1 MKITDKLVQ
10 LVNARLQDL
19 KFEID
24 TVGYLQ
30 NIEEDAELSNDF
42 ANLDI
47 TVPLANQYAVVVST
61 EGEEVDEIPYEVR
74 TMYTIKRIL
83 ADMGQENSKGII
95 AMVANRSGVELN
107 TLKDLVELYE
117 STENDVKYVLQTDV
131 VLNFLISKGL
141 GDSAFIDIDLIK
153 SEVLQSVF
161 ETLGINSEEL
171 K

>member
-30 NIEEDAELSNDF
+30 NIEEDSELSSDF
-42 ANLDI
+42 GNLDI
-47 TVPLANQYAVVVST
+47 SRPLVDQYAVVAT
-61 EGEEVDEIPYEVR
+61 DDKEIDEIPQEIR
-74 TMYTIKRIL
+74 TMYAIKRIL
-83 ADMGQENSKGII
+83 SDMGQDDSQGII
-95 AMVANRSGVELN
+95 RMVASRSGVELN
-107 TLKDLVELYE
+107 NLEEMVKLYE
-117 STENDVKYVLQTDV
+117 STENDVKNVLQTDV
-131 VLNFLISKGL
+131 VQIFLESKGL
-141 GDSAFIDIDLIK
+141 RAYESAPIDIVK
-153 SEVLQSVF
+153 NEVLQSIF

>member
-30 NIEEDAELSNDF
+30 NIEEDSELSNDF

-47 TVPLANQYAVVVST
+47 SIPLDNQYAVVVST
-61 EGEEVDEIPYEVR
+61 EGEEVDEIPYELR

-83 ADMGQENSKGII
+83 ADMGQKDSQGII
-95 AMVANRSGVELN
+95 RMVADRSGVELN

-117 STENDVKYVLQTDV
+117 STENDIKHVLQTDV
-131 VLNFLISKGL
+131 VAKFLANKGL
-141 GDSAFIDIDLIK
+141 NGSTSLDIDIIK
-153 SEVLQSVF
+153 NKVLQSVF
-161 ETLGINSEEL
+161 EVLGINSEEL

>member
-42 ANLDI
+42 SNLDASI
-47 TVPLANQYAVVVST
+47 PLANQYAVVVT
-61 EGEEVDEIPYEVR
+61 EGEEVDEIPSEIR
-74 TMYTIKRIL
+74 TMYAIKRIL
-83 ADMGQENSKGII
+83 NDMGQKDSQGII
-95 AMVANRSGVELN
+95 SMVASRSGVELN
-107 TLKDLVELYE
+107 TLADMVKLYE
-117 STENDVKYVLQTDV
+117 STENDIKHVLQTDLV
-131 VLNFLISKGL
+131 KDFLVSKGL
-141 GDSAFIDIDLIK
+141 VSVEPIDIIK
-153 SEVLQSVF
+153 DQVLESVM

>member
-83 ADMGQENSKGII
+83 ADMGQENSQGII
-95 AMVANRSGVELN
+95 RMVANRSGVELN

-131 VLNFLISKGL
+131 VKDFLVSKGL
-141 GDSAFIDIDLIK
+141 VSVEPIDIIK
-153 SEVLQSVF
+153 DEVLQSVF

>member
-42 ANLDI
+42 SNLDI
-47 TVPLANQYAVVVST
+47 NIPLANQYAVVVST
-61 EGEEVDEIPYEVR
+61 EGEEVDEIPYELR

-83 ADMGQENSKGII
+83 ADMGQEDSQGII
-95 AMVANRSGVELN
+95 RMVANRSGIELN
-107 TLKDLVELYE
+107 TLQDMVKLYE
-117 STENDVKYVLQTDV
+117 STENDVKHVLQTDV
-131 VLNFLISKGL
+131 VAFYLLEKGL
-141 GDSAFIDIDLIK
+141 STDSMEDIDNVK
-153 SEVLQSVF
+153 VSVLQSVF

>member
-42 ANLDI
+42 SNLNI
-47 TVPLANQYAVVVST
+47 SIPLANQYAVVVST
-61 EGEEVDEIPYEVR
+61 EGDEIDEIPYELR

-83 ADMGQENSKGII
+83 ADMGQEDSQGIVR
-95 AMVANRSGVELN
+95 MVANRSGKELN

-117 STENDVKYVLQTDV
+117 STENDIKHVLQTDV
-131 VLNFLISKGL
+131 VTNFLVSKGL
-141 GDSAFIDIDLIK
+141 CDSAFLDIDSIK
-153 SEVLQSVF
+153 FEVLQSVF

>member
-30 NIEEDAELSNDF
+30 NIEEDAELSKDF
-42 ANLDI
+42 VNLDI

-61 EGEEVDEIPYEVR
+61 EGEEIDEIPYEVR

-83 ADMGQENSKGII
+83 ADMGQEDSQGII
-95 AMVANRSGVELN
+95 QMVANRSGIE
-107 TLKDLVELYE
+107 
-117 STENDVKYVLQTDV
+117 
-131 VLNFLISKGL
+131 
-141 GDSAFIDIDLIK
+141 
-153 SEVLQSVF
+153 
-161 ETLGINSEEL
+161 
-171 K
+171 

>member
-42 ANLDI
+42 SNLNI
-47 TVPLANQYAVVVST
+47 SIPLANQYAVVVST
-61 EGEEVDEIPYEVR
+61 EGEEVDEIPYELR

-83 ADMGQENSKGII
+83 ADMGQEDSQGII
-95 AMVANRSGVELN
+95 RMVANRSGVELN

-117 STENDVKYVLQTDV
+117 STENDVKHVLQTDV
-131 VLNFLISKGL
+131 VINFLAERGL
-141 GDSAFIDIDLIK
+141 KKYIVSDIDNLKI
-153 SEVLQSVF
+153 EVLQSVF
-161 ETLGINSEEL
+161 EVLGINSEEL
-171 K
+171 V

>member
-42 ANLDI
+42 NNLDI

-61 EGEEVDEIPYEVR
+61 EGEEVDEIPYEIR

-83 ADMGQENSKGII
+83 NDMGQKDSQGII
-95 AMVANRSGVELN
+95 SMVANRSGIELN

-131 VLNFLISKGL
+131 VLNFLISKGF

-153 SEVLQSVF
+153 SEVLQSVV